1 MNEQKMSS
9 RLFILTRF
17 HEAYTK
23 NSIHPRNK
31 RRGQWTPD
39 GWIPNTF
46 WNGYDRAGLEGTA
59 EVRRLIRE
67 FGAEWFE
74 SRSVKELKKYFG
86 KNFYFGDAN
95 IEAKRVRPEKW
106 NDFSRIAIAE
116 YMIWLDKAPAGTHRP
131 ISPHGL
137 SFSSCFITAGAFL

>member
-17 HEAYTK
+17 HEAYSQSHAT
-23 NSIHPRNK
+23 PRNK

-67 FGAEWFE
+67 FGSDWFE

-95 IEAKRVRPEKW
+95 IEAKRVVPGRW
-106 NDFSRIAIAE
+106 SDFAVIALAE
-116 YMIWLDKAPAGTHRP
+116 YSLWLEKHK
-131 ISPHGL
+131 
-137 SFSSCFITAGAFL
+137 

>member
-1 MNEQKMSS
+1 MNEMDMTA

-23 NSIHPRNK
+23 NNIHPRNK

-67 FGAEWFE
+67 FGHHWFE
-74 SRSVKELKKYFG
+74 NADVQDLKKFYG
-86 KNFYFGDAN
+86 KSFYLGNAK
-95 IEAKRVRPEKW
+95 IGAKRVVPEKW
-106 NDFSRIAIAE
+106 VFWSKIATTELINWE
-116 YMIWLDKAPAGTHRP
+116 QKK
-131 ISPHGL
+131 
-137 SFSSCFITAGAFL
+137 

>member
-67 FGAEWFE
+67 FGSDWFE

-86 KNFYFGDAN
+86 KNFTS
-95 IEAKRVRPEKW
+95 EMRTLKRSACDQR
-106 NDFSRIAIAE
+106 S
-116 YMIWLDKAPAGTHRP
+116 GT
-131 ISPHGL
+131 
-137 SFSSCFITAGAFL
+137 SFHALRLRSI

>member
-17 HEAYTK
+17 HEAYTQ
-23 NSIHPRNK
+23 SHATPRNK

-39 GWIPNTF
+39 
-46 WNGYDRAGLEGTA
+46 GYDRAGLEGTA

-67 FGAEWFE
+67 FGSDWFE

-116 YMIWLDKAPAGTHRP
+116 YMIWLDKHK
-131 ISPHGL
+131 
-137 SFSSCFITAGAFL
+137 